1 MKRLAVLLLLIVGL
15 IITFS
20 FVAAQGLPGS
30 GWTSGQQ
37 IQNIG
42 TDEGI
47 ISFQAYDQAGVS
59 TDCGNQTLQP
69 GQSYTYLTDV
79 DCPVSAGFIGSAVVS
94 ADQPVA
100 AVVNVNN
107 KGVGAAS
114 GQYRG
119 TSGSDASMSI
129 AFPLAKSDHS
139 GRTTTFYIQNAS
151 AGTNNITAKFSIDG
165 TEYTKVFNNV
175 PANAM
180 VVVVPADAGA
190 PTGTGKFG
198 GLTVTGTAALAG
210 ASLEHPTVT
219 SVAENLQGS
228 KAFTPNEYATEAYC
242 PLLRNAYGSKQTT
255 TGLQVQNVDTIP
267 VNITVSYDY
276 VGGGSSS
283 SSVNNVQPG
292 ASANFLQANDL
303 PVGTLASG
311 TITAN
316 GKIAAIVNDKAVAST
331 PQRLTTYA
339 CFADVS
345 ATAAINLPLVKEDFG
360 SSVVNTTGIQVQNV
374 GTSSVIVTLKYQ
386 PTTGGTVQLSHT
398 DPIAPGAS
406 KTFYR
411 VANGGTSNL
420 TVVSGSLA
428 SLNATVNG
436 VTITASEPIVAIANE
451 SSLTGAIQDTKN
463 YEGFNVSP

>member
-1 MKRLAVLLLLIVGL
+1 M
-15 IITFS
+15 
-20 FVAAQGLPGS
+20 
-30 GWTSGQQ
+30 
-37 IQNIG
+37 
-42 TDEGI
+42 
-47 ISFQAYDQAGVS
+47 
-59 TDCGNQTLQP
+59 QP

-107 KGVGAAS
+107 KGVRAAS

-411 VANGGTSNL
+411 VANGGNIQL
-420 TVVSGSLA
+420 DCCFR
-428 SLNATVNG
+428 
-436 VTITASEPIVAIANE
+436 IALPH
-451 SSLTGAIQDTKN
+451 STPQ
-463 YEGFNVSP
+463 

>member
-1 MKRLAVLLLLIVGL
+1 MKRLVVILLLIVGL
-15 IITFS
+15 ITTFS

-47 ISFQAYDQAGVS
+47 ISFQAYDQAGVP

-151 AGTNNITAKFSIDG
+151 GETNNITAKFSIAG
-165 TEYTKVFNNV
+165 IEYMKVFNNV

-198 GLTVTGTAALAG
+198 GLTVTGTKALAG

-267 VNITVSYDY
+267 VNITVAYDY
-276 VGGGSSS
+276 VGGGSSTAT
-283 SSVNNVQPG
+283 VNNVQPG

-311 TITAN
+311 TISAN
-316 GKIAAIVNDKAVAST
+316 GQIAAIVNDKAVASS

-374 GTSSVIVTLKYQ
+374 GSASVIVTLTYQ
-386 PTTGGTVQLSHT
+386 PTTGGTVKLSHT

-436 VTITASEPIVAIANE
+436 VTITAAEPVVAIANE